1 MRKVILAVNVSLDGY
16 LEGPGGAID
25 WWTPDPEMN
34 VEFTADLRADVDTML
49 FGRKAYHALNAAF
62 SQQATHPDSP
72 PELVDFATWMLDTP
86 KVVFSRT
93 QSDLL
98 SPDDRLAVA
107 DIPDEV
113 AALKQQPGRDLV
125 LFGGSSTV
133 QQFVQN
139 RVVDEYRLKIYPVA
153 LGAGQPLFT
162 DLKDR
167 ASLELTHTKAY
178 DSGIVTLR
186 YRAT

>member
-93 QSDLL
+93 RSDLL
-98 SPDDRLAVA
+98 SPNDRLAGA
-107 DIPDEV
+107 DIPEEV
-113 AALKQQPGRDLV
+113 ATLKQQPGKGLV

-133 QQFVQN
+133 QQFVQH
-139 RVVDEYRLKIYPVA
+139 RVVDEYRLKVYPVA
-153 LGAGQPLFT
+153 LGAGEPLFT

-167 ASLELTHTKAY
+167 AGLALTHTKSY

-186 YRAT
+186 YQAA